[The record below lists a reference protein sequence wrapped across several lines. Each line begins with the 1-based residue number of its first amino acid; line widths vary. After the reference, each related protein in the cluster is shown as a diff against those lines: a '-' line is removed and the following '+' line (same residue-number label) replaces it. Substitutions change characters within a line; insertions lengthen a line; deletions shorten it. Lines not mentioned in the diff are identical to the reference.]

1 MLSAPSQAYL
11 GCCVKD
17 EVEKEKETGKG
28 QVKVK
33 KKRKLYV
40 QFFFPTN
47 LERVI

>member
-1 MLSAPSQAYL
+1 MLSAPSQPYL
-11 GCCVKD
+11 GGCVKD

-40 QFFFPTN
+40 QFFFLTN

>member
-1 MLSAPSQAYL
+1 MLSAPSQPYL
-11 GCCVKD
+11 GGCVKG